1 MRRLLV
7 LVLVAVV
14 IASSAFALKAATS
27 PGSSGPTPSSVRP
40 ADNSTVPTNGTFL
53 DLSAWGYPWWV
64 TPVGTGDDLA
74 VETVATSNGG
84 ADLDWPNY
92 VVIVNASSS
101 RVLSATYLP
110 VEVYNEADVDS
121 DIYSGVNGSTVYVW
135 EYSFYNQS
143 GPDVVTA
150 INASN
155 PSQPTVTNF
164 DIPDSNLLTMA
175 VSNDGRTVYV
185 AAETDP
191 SATAWNLT
199 AYDAATFA
207 VEWEDVIP
215 SAAYGPAN
223 LAVSTNGTELFVTTN
238 PGGGTYADQ
247 LGIVNAT
254 TGNFIAN
261 ETVAGET
268 DEAASTNTA
277 YLAQTGAYITDMM
290 YAANGT
296 TSLFTWDAKTFA
308 PGPNAWLTTEA
319 YDNAVAVGQTVIVP
333 TYTPYGNWTAIAYS
347 VDVGTG
353 QVNETFSIADA
364 GSDVVGLS
372 GNGRYTAFV
381 QGVDTTVSFDAERVS
396 SPMPAATPAGTTST
410 NYVDV
415 ITTPVN
421 VATNVSAT
429 TGSSCSNGLTTEDLG
444 WENAAPP
451 TNESL
456 VNVTVYVY
464 GPNSAT
470 HLDEIV
476 STRGAASS
484 VTLGGLACHARYTVQ
499 IQDWWSSG
507 QASPLSGA
515 FSFLTAAATGASSAA
530 GAAGAPDWA
539 TYLLLG
545 AGAVAIVG
553 VIAFSQRGG
562 KRGGYGRHRG
572 R

>member
-1 MRRLLV
+1 VTRALAAALIAV
-7 LVLVAVV
+7 LVV
-14 IASSAFALKAATS
+14 SSALAFTAATA
-27 PGSSGPTPSSVRP
+27 PASSGPTPSSLTP
-40 ADNSTVPTNGTFL
+40 EANSTVPTNGTFL
-53 DLSAWGYPWWV
+53 DLSTWGYPWWV
-64 TPVGTGDDLA
+64 TPVGTGDLMA
-74 VETVATSNGG
+74 VATCELQAGTG
-84 ADLDWPNY
+84 DLLDPNY
-92 VVIVNASSS
+92 VLIVNASSAE
-101 RVLSATYLP
+101 VLSATYLP
-110 VEVYNEADVDS
+110 VEVYNEAQCAQ
-121 DIYSGVNGSTVYVW
+121 DIYSGVDGSTVYTW
-135 EYSFYNQS
+135 MWSFYNQT

-150 INASN
+150 INVSN
-155 PSQPTVTNF
+155 PSDPVVTNF
-164 DIPDSNLLTMA
+164 DIPYSNLLTMA

-199 AYDAATFA
+199 AYDASTFA

-215 SAAYGPAN
+215 SATYGPAN
-223 LAVSTNGTELFVTTN
+223 LAVSTNGSELFVTTN

-254 TGNFIAN
+254 TGTFIAN
-261 ETVAGET
+261 ETVSGET
-268 DEAASTNTA
+268 DEAGSTNTA

-347 VDVGTG
+347 VDVATGT
-353 QVNETFSIADA
+353 VNETFSIADA
-364 GSDVVGLS
+364 GANVVGLS
-372 GNGRYTAFV
+372 GNGQYTAFV
-381 QGVDTTVSFDAERVS
+381 QGVDTSLTFDAESESRL
-396 SPMPAATPAGTTST
+396 MPATSSSQE
-410 NYVDV
+410 YVDV

-429 TGSSCSNGLTTEDLG
+429 SGSSCSNGLTTEDLS

-484 VTLGGLACHARYTVQ
+484 VVLSGLACHAKYTVQ

-507 QASPLSGA
+507 EASPLSGA

-530 GAAGAPDWA
+530 GTAGAPDWVLYA
-539 TYLLLG
+539 LIG
-545 AGAVAIVG
+545 AGAITVAG
-553 VIAFSQRGG
+553 LIALSQRGG
-562 KRGGYGRHRG
+562 KGGGHGRHR
-572 R
+572 RR

>member
-1 MRRLLV
+1 MRRVLALALV
-7 LVLVAVV
+7 VVMVAGSAV
-14 IASSAFALKAATS
+14 ALSAASAHGSSAA
-27 PGSSGPTPSSVRP
+27 TPSSFTP

-53 DLSAWGYPWWV
+53 DLSNWGYPWWV

-121 DIYSGVNGSTVYVW
+121 DIYSEVGGSTVYVW

-155 PSQPTVTNF
+155 PAQPTVANF
-164 DIPDSNLLTMA
+164 DIPDSDIVTMA

-185 AAETDP
+185 AAENADSTG
-191 SATAWNLT
+191 WNLT
-199 AYDAATFA
+199 SYAASTFA
-207 VEWEDVIP
+207 VEWNDVIT
-215 SAAYGPAN
+215 SATYGPNN
-223 LAVSTNGTELFVTTN
+223 LALSTNGTELYVTSN
-238 PGGGTYADQ
+238 PGGGDYTED

-254 TGNFIAN
+254 TGAFIAN
-261 ETVAGET
+261 ETVSSET

-277 YLAQTGAYITDMM
+277 YLAQTGAYISDLM
-290 YAANGT
+290 YGANGT
-296 TSLFTWDAKTFA
+296 TSVYTWNAKTFA
-308 PGPNAWLTTEA
+308 PGPNTWLTTEA
-319 YDNAVAVGQTVIVP
+319 YDNAVAVGETVIVP

-347 VDVGTG
+347 VDVATGT
-353 QVNETFSIADA
+353 VNETFSVADA
-364 GSDVVGLS
+364 GANVVGLS

-381 QGVDTTVSFDAERVS
+381 QGVDTTISFDAERES
-396 SPMPAATPAGTTST
+396 GLMPAATPDGTTST

-429 TGSSCSNGLTTEDLG
+429 SGSSCSNGLTTEDLS

-470 HLDEIV
+470 HLDETV

-484 VTLGGLACHARYTVQ
+484 VVLSGLACHAKYTVQ

-507 QASPLSGA
+507 QASPLSGV

-530 GAAGAPDWA
+530 GTAGAPDWVLYA
-539 TYLLLG
+539 LLG
-545 AGAVAIVG
+545 AGAVTVVG
-553 VIAFSQRGG
+553 LIALSQRGG
-562 KRGGYGRHRG
+562 KRGGHGRHR
-572 R
+572 RR